1 VHDNTHIYCPLD
13 APAAVQS
20 FKSGKTDVCIISLRS
35 AAGIDG
41 FQERGKVVVFAALDW
56 SPAIHSQ
63 GEDRLHRDGQKDS
76 VLAYYLVTDEGTDP
90 DMLEALGLKVSQF
103 VGIMSD
109 KMECETDRVLS
120 GQVAQNLMQRVVE
133 KLRAKAKSPGAPVE
147 DFAVD
152 EIAA

>member
-1 VHDNTHIYCPLD
+1 
-13 APAAVQS
+13 
-20 FKSGKTDVCIISLRS
+20 
-35 AAGIDG
+35 
-41 FQERGKVVVFAALDW
+41 
-56 SPAIHSQ
+56 
-63 GEDRLHRDGQKDS
+63 
-76 VLAYYLVTDEGTDP
+76 
-90 DMLEALGLKVSQF
+90 MLEALGLKVSQF

-109 KMECETDRVLS
+109 KVESETDRVLS